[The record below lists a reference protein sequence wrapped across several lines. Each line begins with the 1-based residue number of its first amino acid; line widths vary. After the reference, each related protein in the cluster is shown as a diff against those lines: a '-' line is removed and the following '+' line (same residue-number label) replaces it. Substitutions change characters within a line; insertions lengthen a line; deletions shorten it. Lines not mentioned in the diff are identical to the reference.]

1 MFRSALL
8 SRLLF
13 FSECC
18 VCCGWLIR
26 AGNYVVGQVSVN
38 GCIFC
43 FSSALWTPPSL
54 SEVRH
59 CLDSLGLLTN
69 YTQPFMSTRAAPW
82 RLDLPITST
91 TINLEQEAVRLGYG
105 LHKCFETEEGGARG
119 LKFNSTSVARHSSCL
134 SWASCICSGRFGKL
148 FRRQEASGW
157 DQEAV
162 HFVCLLHGALGPSK
176 EAGILWFEH
185 LLQVLLSANTFRL
198 QHFPVNV

>member
-1 MFRSALL
+1 MFRSELL

-13 FSECC
+13 FFFFFLECC
-18 VCCGWLIR
+18 VCCGWLIG
-26 AGNYVVGQVSVN
+26 AGNYVAGQVSVN

-43 FSSALWTPPSL
+43 FSSAPWTPPSL

-91 TINLEQEAVRLGYG
+91 TINLKQEALRLGYG
-105 LHKCFETEEGGARG
+105 LQIVRHECFETEEGGARG

-134 SWASCICSGRFGKL
+134 SWASNFL
-148 FRRQEASGW
+148 YLQWQVWEA
-157 DQEAV
+157 
-162 HFVCLLHGALGPSK
+162 
-176 EAGILWFEH
+176 
-185 LLQVLLSANTFRL
+185 
-198 QHFPVNV
+198 FP